1 MRPHIRLQPHHIWL
15 QVPSQLGSLASLVQ
29 LGLGGSNRLSGT
41 LPAALCAPLGRI
53 VGGAP
58 PGAKLSCDLGGDA
71 RWSCPLPCAA
81 VAARCGARC
90 DAAPGGAAVAAA
102 ASWED
107 EA

>member
-71 RWSCPLPCAA
+71 RWSCPPM
-81 VAARCGARC
+81 
-90 DAAPGGAAVAAA
+90 
-102 ASWED
+102 
-107 EA
+107 